1 MKKSKWSLLLTI
13 VLVLSVFLS
22 ACSGKNGKDDKANG
36 NASEGNGSS
45 SKEKVLNLLDSSEI
59 PYLDNIMADDSVSL
73 NVANNVYEGLYTLDD
88 KDQPVL
94 SGAAEEPQE
103 KDGGKTWVF
112 KLRDDAVWNNGEK
125 VTANDYVFAWRK
137 AVAKETATQYSFI
150 YQVAGILNADKILN
164 PEDKMYNKTD
174 QLGVK
179 AIDDH
184 TLEVKFAADPASK
197 PYTKAV
203 LSFPTFY
210 PQNEA
215 FVKKQG
221 KEFALEAD
229 KALYNGPYT
238 LSKWEHEKGWQLKK
252 NPKYW
257 DKNNVKVD
265 TINVNVVKEEATRIN
280 LFETGKADRTTI
292 SAEYVDQYKDK
303 KDIFSTVPE
312 STLFF
317 LRMNQKNK
325 ALANENIRH
334 ALDMGWD
341 KKQLTDVLLNNGSV
355 PAYFLVP
362 SKFVN
367 GPDGSDF
374 REKYGDLNKG
384 DAKKAKELWE
394 KGLKELGTKKV
405 ELTLLNYDSDTA
417 QKDAQFIKNQLEKNL
432 PGLSLKIKPQPFK
445 QKLKLEEKLDY
456 DISYAGWGPDYPD
469 PMTFVDMFV
478 TGSPHN
484 EMNYSN
490 KKYDDLIKKASSET
504 DLKKR
509 WAMMQDAEKILIQ
522 DDAAISPM
530 YQRGLAYITK
540 PNLKNVVNH
549 SFGGDF
555 SYKNW
560 DVK

>member
-22 ACSGKNGKDDKANG
+22 ACSGKKEEKASG
-36 NASEGNGSS
+36 GGSS
-45 SKEKVLNLLDSSEI
+45 NGGGSKEKVLNLMETSEI
-59 PYLDNIMADDSVSL
+59 PYLDNIMADDQVSL
-73 NVANNVYEGLYTLDD
+73 NLANNVYEGLYTLND
-88 KDQPVL
+88 KDEPVL
-94 SGAAEEPQE
+94 SGAAEEPEE

-112 KLRDDAVWNNGEK
+112 KLRDDAVWSNGDP

-137 AVAKETATQYSFI
+137 AVSKDTATQYSFI

-164 PEDKMYNKTD
+164 PEDPMYNKTD
-174 QLGVK
+174 KLGIK
-179 AIDDH
+179 AIDEH
-184 TLEVKFAADPASK
+184 TIEVKFAGPTSAK
-197 PYTKAV
+197 PYLKAV

-210 PQNEA
+210 PQPEK
-215 FVKKQG
+215 FVKEQG
-221 KEFALEAD
+221 KQYALEAD
-229 KALYNGPYT
+229 KALYNGPFALT
-238 LSKWEHEKGWQLKK
+238 KWEHEKGWVLEK
-252 NPKYW
+252 NDKYW
-257 DKNNVKVD
+257 DKKNVKVD
-265 TINVNVVKEEATRIN
+265 KINVNILKDEATRIN
-280 LFETGKADRTTI
+280 LFETGKLDRTTI

-303 KDIFSTVPE
+303 KDVFSTVPE
-312 STLFF
+312 SSVFF

-325 ALANENIRH
+325 ALANNNIRH
-334 ALDMGWD
+334 AIDMGWD

-367 GPDGSDF
+367 GPDGADF
-374 REKYGDLNKG
+374 REKNGDMNKG
-384 DAKKAKELWE
+384 DAKKAKEYWE
-394 KGLKELGTKKV
+394 KGLKELGVKKV
-405 ELTLLNYDSDTA
+405 SLTLLNYDTDTA

-432 PGLSLKIKPQPFK
+432 PGLSLKIKAQPFK
-445 QKLKLEEKLDY
+445 QKLKLEENLDY

-478 TGSPHN
+478 TGGSHN

-490 KKYDDLIKKASSET
+490 KKYDELIKKASSET

-509 WAMMQDAEKILIQ
+509 WEMMQQAEKILIE

-530 YQRGLAYITK
+530 YQRGYAFITK
-540 PNLKNVVNH
+540 SNIKNIHNH
-549 SFGGDF
+549 SFGGDY
-555 SYKNW
+555 SYRDW

>member
-1 MKKSKWSLLLTI
+1 MKKTKWSLLLAI

-22 ACSGKNGKDDKANG
+22 ACSGKNDSDGKEKASG
-36 NASEGNGSS
+36 TTDGEG
-45 SKEKVLNLLDSSEI
+45 SKEKVLNLLETSEI

-88 KDQPVL
+88 KDQPVPA
-94 SGAAEEPQE
+94 GITGEPEE

-112 KLRDDAVWNNGEK
+112 KLRDDAVWSNGEK

-184 TLEVKFAADPASK
+184 TLEVKFSGDTSAK
-197 PYTKAV
+197 PYLKAV

-210 PQNEA
+210 PQNEK
-215 FVKKQG
+215 FVKEQG

-238 LSKWEHEKGWQLKK
+238 LTKWEHEKGWVMKK
-252 NPKYW
+252 NEKYW
-257 DKNNVKVD
+257 DKKNVKVD
-265 TINVNVVKEEATRIN
+265 TINTNVVKEEATRIN
-280 LFETGKADRTTI
+280 LFETGKADRTSI

-312 STLFF
+312 STVFF

-334 ALDMGWD
+334 AIDMGWD

-355 PAYFLVP
+355 PAFFLVP

-367 GPDGSDF
+367 GPDGADF
-374 REKYGDLNKG
+374 REKNGDLNKG
-384 DAKKAKELWE
+384 DAAKAKEYWE

-405 ELTLLNYDSDTA
+405 DLTLLNYDSDTA

-469 PMTFVDMFV
+469 PMTFVDMFI
-478 TGSPHN
+478 TGGSHN

-490 KKYDDLIKKASSET
+490 KKYDELIKKASAET
-504 DLKKR
+504 DLQKR
-509 WAMMQDAEKILIQ
+509 WDMMQEAEKILIEE
-522 DDAAISPM
+522 DAAISPM
-530 YQRGLAYITK
+530 YQRGLAFITK
-540 PNLKNVVNH
+540 SNIKNIHNH
-549 SFGGDF
+549 SFGGDY

-560 DVK
+560 DVQ